1 MIAEHKSQS
10 KLSERISLRVP
21 RAIRDKARALAQAE
35 TTDSV
40 RVFEGDV
47 YRHII
52 TLFFSG
58 ECLQNVDDSKDRLQ
72 TNGGDKGK

>member
-58 ECLQNVDDSKDRLQ
+58 ECLQ
-72 TNGGDKGK
+72 KGRRE